1 MDISKLSTGTKV
13 VLGAGL
19 LLLLVSFFS
28 WFEVDGFG
36 GVASMWEGFG
46 FIAGLALLA
55 LLAWEIAQLAG
66 VKLEF
71 GISPALVTVALAILV
86 GVIVLLRVLVTPGP
100 GHRGRRRR
108 PHVLGVDRA
117 PARARGRRRRGDGAC
132 RPPARASRTCVA
144 RSRAVGSRRD
154 ATPSATHDPA
164 ARNDAV
170 DGSGRCDPGYS
181 GGDAARSGRAFGRT
195 GSSAADDPLTT
206 LRRPF
211 PAP

>member
-1 MDISKLSTGTKV
+1 MDISKLSTGAKV

-71 GISPALVTVALAILV
+71 GISPALVSVTLAILV

-100 GHRGRRRR
+100 DIADDVIGRTFWAWIGLLLALVVVAGAVMGMQAAGKTFSDMRGE
-108 PHVLGVDRA
+108 VSG
-117 PARARGRRRRGDGAC
+117 
-132 RPPARASRTCVA
+132 
-144 RSRAVGSRRD
+144 AVGSRREATQTAATTPAPD
-154 ATPSATHDPA
+154 PVEATPATPVETPVAPDEPSDAPDP
-164 ARNDAV
+164 
-170 DGSGRCDPGYS
+170 P
-181 GGDAARSGRAFGRT
+181 RS
-195 GSSAADDPLTT
+195 TT
-206 LRRPF
+206 P
-211 PAP
+211 

>member
-71 GISPALVTVALAILV
+71 GISPAIVTVVLAVLV

-100 GHRGRRRR
+100 DIAED
-108 PHVLGVDRA
+108 VVDRTFWA
-117 PARARGRRRRGDGAC
+117 WIGLLLAVVVVGGAVMAMQAAGQSFSDMRGEF
-132 RPPARASRTCVA
+132 S
-144 RSRAVGSRRD
+144 SAVGSSRESTPVEATTPVTPPPVDPVETTPPPATDEPSD
-154 ATPSATHDPA
+154 APDPPRSTTP
-164 ARNDAV
+164 
-170 DGSGRCDPGYS
+170 
-181 GGDAARSGRAFGRT
+181 
-195 GSSAADDPLTT
+195 
-206 LRRPF
+206 
-211 PAP
+211 